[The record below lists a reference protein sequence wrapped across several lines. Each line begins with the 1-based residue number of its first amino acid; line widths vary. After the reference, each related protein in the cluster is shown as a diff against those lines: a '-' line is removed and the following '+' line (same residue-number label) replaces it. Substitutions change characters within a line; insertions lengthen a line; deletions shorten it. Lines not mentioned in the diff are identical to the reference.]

1 MICAIHNAK
10 KVSNTKSTRT
20 VFAHFLPLFSAKS
33 HPFTVCFSLH
43 KLSHFSA
50 LVFQSST
57 ILEIFLRLNKPF
69 SWFCSSLFPIL
80 EGHFIPS
87 HLVIFP
93 QTTFSYMIIILPRK
107 VSNRKFCG
115 CQKIGWRF
123 ARVPI
128 EVISLLSA
136 RKNARILRLCIPLTI
151 SDLHIYEQFLPVICS
166 S

>member
-10 KVSNTKSTRT
+10 KVSNTKSTHAVLRP
-20 VFAHFLPLFSAKS
+20 FLSAFFHKKPSFYCPFSYINYPTFLHQSFS
-33 HPFTVCFSLH
+33 HQPFQKYSYVQTS
-43 KLSHFSA
+43 
-50 LVFQSST
+50 
-57 ILEIFLRLNKPF
+57 RF
-69 SWFCSSLFPIL
+69 SWFCSSLFHIFKGL
-80 EGHFIPS
+80 FHTS

-107 VSNRKFCG
+107 VSNRKFSG

>member
-20 VFAHFLPLFSAKS
+20 VFAHFLPLFSAKKPS
-33 HPFTVCFSLH
+33 FYCPFSYINYPTFLH
-43 KLSHFSA
+43 

-57 ILEIFLRLNKPF
+57 ILGIFLRSDEPF
-69 SWFCSSLFPIL
+69 SWFCSSLFHIFKGL
-80 EGHFIPS
+80 FHTS

-93 QTTFSYMIIILPRK
+93 QITFSYMIIVLPRK

-136 RKNARILRLCIPLTI
+136 RKNARILRFCMLLII
-151 SDLHIYEQFLPVICS
+151 NVLHIYE
-166 S
+166 